1 MKNAIIG
8 FGCIGLFLGLCSVIY
23 YFAFLETSDY
33 YTIIDNSKPESI
45 KDDDFK
51 FRYSLVSYDNDGKEK
66 TISFETSRELRE
78 GAYIKIKYMIT
89 RGVTSWEEVEYNE
102 LPSKVKTKY
111 SE

>member
-1 MKNAIIG
+1 MKNTIIG
-8 FGCIGLFLGLCSVIY
+8 FTCILVFLAFCSVIY

-33 YTIIDNSKPESI
+33 YTIIDNSKVENI

-66 TISFETSRELRE
+66 TISFLASRELRE
-78 GAYIKIKYMIT
+78 GAYIKIKYMIS
-89 RGVTSWEEVEYNE
+89 RGVTSWEEVEYDE
-102 LPSKVKTKY
+102 LPSKVKIKY